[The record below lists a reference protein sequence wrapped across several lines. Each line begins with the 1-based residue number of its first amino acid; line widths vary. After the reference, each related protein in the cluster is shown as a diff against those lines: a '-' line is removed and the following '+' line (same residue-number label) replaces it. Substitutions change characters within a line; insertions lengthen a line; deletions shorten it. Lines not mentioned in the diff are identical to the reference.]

1 MPNPQ
6 REALIEILLIIS
18 SLIAQYR
25 LHQITPARPG
35 GPPISLVFQQPLIE
49 EATLFWKMKS
59 ANRRSIRP
67 LLITSFIVV
76 VLVASGLLYV
86 ILEARNSSPN
96 SSSQDQCGLF
106 TTAMQTNFVENAEST
121 NFVGLNESAP
131 PWNYQSVYDHIQQG
145 WQSICQSQE
154 FSELVQAHGSGG
166 FSASF
171 GYTHNANQAASE
183 VGIGLFWTQH
193 PIFSG
198 CTAYQA
204 SWSIFIVNGT
214 ASSATMMSSSCEK
227 GP

>member
-1 MPNPQ
+1 
-6 REALIEILLIIS
+6 
-18 SLIAQYR
+18 
-25 LHQITPARPG
+25 
-35 GPPISLVFQQPLIE
+35 
-49 EATLFWKMKS
+49 MKS
-59 ANRRSIRP
+59 ADRRRTRP
-67 LLITSFIVV
+67 LLITSFILV

-86 ILEARNSSPN
+86 ILEARNSP
-96 SSSQDQCGLF
+96 SQNQCGLF
-106 TTAMQTNFVENAEST
+106 TTAQQTGFVESAEPT

-171 GYTHNANQAASE
+171 GYSHDANQAASE

-214 ASSATMMSSSCEK
+214 ASPATITSSICEK